1 MSYRELLPPPALR
14 PFVDRFWLRTPDAAD
29 GGAKMPPSP
38 GAQAGPALILPDGC
52 IDVLID
58 ARTGAARVVGTMT
71 RAVVDPI
78 AARSVLVS
86 VRFKPGV
93 ARAFLGVPARELT
106 DRVFGA
112 DELGCSWLRTPP
124 APEASAQG
132 LAAVLG
138 ALQRALLERS
148 AAAALQREVRAAT
161 RRLFAPQAPT
171 VDALARELGRSR
183 QHLARQFREHVGVG
197 PKEFARVARL
207 QRAIAAVQ
215 RSAGV
220 APAAAGRLGRER
232 GAPGLAALALELGYF
247 DQAHM
252 ARDFNDL
259 AGLTPRAAREARG
272 SIFPIP
278 SLWLEP

>member
-1 MSYRELLPPPALR
+1 MSYRELPPPPALR
-14 PFVDRFWLRTPDAAD
+14 PFVDRFWVRMPDAAD
-29 GGAKMPPSP
+29 GEPETLAAPV
-38 GAQAGPALILPDGC
+38 AQAGPSLILPDGC

-58 ARTGAARVVGTMT
+58 VRTGAARVVGTMT

-78 AARSVLVS
+78 AASGVLAS
-86 VRFKPGV
+86 VRFKPG
-93 ARAFLGVPARELT
+93 AAPAFLRVPAAGLT
-106 DRVFGA
+106 DRVVGA
-112 DELGCSWLRTPP
+112 DELGCSWLCAPP
-124 APEASAQG
+124 APEGSA
-132 LAAVLG
+132 LAVKAVLG
-138 ALQRALLERS
+138 ALQRSLLERS
-148 AAAALQREVRAAT
+148 PAASLQREVREAT
-161 RRLFAPQAPT
+161 RRLFGARAPT

-215 RSAGV
+215 RGVVPGSGATGSA
-220 APAAAGRLGRER
+220 
-232 GAPGLAALALELGYF
+232 APGLAGLALELGYF

-252 ARDFNDL
+252 SRDFNDL